1 MRFHKLAAPFLA
13 AALISISGSPSLGAQ
28 SADRDQFRKALS
40 MYERGLY
47 SEARTM
53 FSSMAP
59 DAQTEG
65 YAVLCAATLRSEG
78 YETMISDYLEKY
90 PHSGLA
96 PLIHYRYGLNL
107 FDDEEYR
114 RSGEE
119 FSLFR
124 VNDLPADYAVE
135 YLFKSAYS
143 DFGTGDYDAAIH
155 GFEKV
160 MAKPHSDFT
169 APSQYAT
176 GYIWYEREKFSE
188 ALDWFGKSV
197 KDPRFEEMSN
207 YYIMECHFMMK
218 DYDYVTAHGADMYGR
233 VPEERKP
240 HLARLI
246 SEAYLVK
253 GDATTARKYY
263 DEIRDVPG
271 KERGD
276 YFYAGS
282 LLYATKDYQGAIDN
296 YSKMTSRADSIG
308 QVANYHMG
316 YSYIQTH
323 NKVAALSAFKDA
335 AQARYDTAM
344 QEDAFFNWAKLAF
357 DINTDSSV
365 FDEYIAKYSDKVKG
379 QQIYSYQAVAALY
392 NHDYAAA
399 VAAYDNIDE
408 LDRDM
413 VGNYM
418 KANYLRANQ
427 LVRSGSY
434 RSAVPCLKAA
444 AYYSDKHSPF
454 NQLARYWLAESYY
467 RDDQFSQARSLFNEL
482 HNLSALEGKT
492 EGKLIPY
499 NIAYCYFKEGNYDM
513 AAKWFDEYS
522 ADSKALNRKDA
533 MVRSG
538 DSRFIRKDYKG
549 AVEQYN
555 AVINDYPALD
565 DLYPYYQAGLSYG
578 LSNNLN
584 KKIEVLSNVEKA
596 KNTVPFYGESLF
608 ELGRAYVDAKKEDKA
623 MECYSRITRDSKD
636 SVLISRAL
644 IGMGMVSRNRAKYDE
659 ALTYY
664 KKVVEKMPSSPY
676 AEDALL
682 AIESIYQT
690 RQEPEK
696 YLAYVETLDPEK
708 VKIEGNPEDML
719 FNAAEQ
725 IFLAENYQKAIV
737 SLEAYIDKYP
747 SGRFVSKADFYMAES
762 LRLLGKKDQACD
774 YYRIVMGSGDA
785 SFAEISALNFANLSY
800 SLEKWSDAFEGY
812 EKLLSIARMD
822 VNKLTAKAGM
832 MRAASNLKA
841 NTDAIHWADEVIIDT
856 KSGADLKREAD
867 YIKAKAYLASSDRS
881 NAFSLFRKLA
891 KSPKTAEGAEAT
903 YLLIQDSYDSGEY
916 QAVEDQ
922 VFAFADSGSSHNYW
936 LAKSFILLGD
946 SYVDQEDYEQARAT
960 FESVR
965 DGYKSTG
972 DSDDVLDNVNMR
984 LQKLTQMGK

>member
-1 MRFHKLAAPFLA
+1 MRFHKMAAPLLAAT
-13 AALISISGSPSLGAQ
+13 LISISGASTLSAQ
-28 SADRDQFRKALS
+28 DTRREQFREALS
-40 MYERGLY
+40 MYERGLF
-47 SEARTM
+47 SEARTL
-53 FSSMAP
+53 FDAITP
-59 DAQTEG
+59 DAQSEG
-65 YAVLCAATLRSEG
+65 YSVLCAATLRTEG
-78 YETMISDYLEKY
+78 YETMISKYLDKY
-90 PHSGLA
+90 PYSGLA

-114 RSGEE
+114 DASRE
-119 FSLFR
+119 FSHFDAT
-124 VNDLPADYAVE
+124 DLPSDYRVE
-135 YLFKSAYS
+135 YTFKDAYC
-143 DFGTGDYDAAIH
+143 DFGTGDYDGAVH
-155 GFEKV
+155 GFDKV
-160 MAKPHSDFT
+160 MRMPYSDFV

-176 GYIWYEREKFSE
+176 GYIWYEREKFDE
-188 ALDWFGKSV
+188 ALEWFNKSV

-253 GDATTARKYY
+253 GDAATARKYY
-263 DEIRDVPG
+263 EEIRDTPG

-316 YSYIQTH
+316 YSYIQTR
-323 NKVAALSAFKDA
+323 NKVAALNAFKDA
-335 AQARYDTAM
+335 AQAKFDPAM

-365 FDEYIAKYSDKVKG
+365 FDEYIKKYSDKVKG

-408 LDRDM
+408 LDQDM

-427 LVRSGSY
+427 LIRNDSY
-434 RSAVPCLKAA
+434 RNAVPCLKAA

-467 RDDQFSQARSLFNEL
+467 RDDQFTQARQLFNEL
-482 HNLSALEGKT
+482 HNLSALEGKE

-513 AAKWFDEYS
+513 ASKWFSEYS
-522 ADSKALNRKDA
+522 ADPKATNRKDA
-533 MVRSG
+533 MTRMG
-538 DSRFIRKDYKG
+538 DSQFIRKDYKG
-549 AVEQYN
+549 AVESYN
-555 AVINDYPALD
+555 AVITDYPGLTD
-565 DLYPYYQAGLSYG
+565 MYPYYQAGIAYG
-578 LSNNLN
+578 LSKNLN

-596 KNTVPFYGESLF
+596 NSNVPFYSETLF
-608 ELGRAYVDAKKEDKA
+608 ELGRAYVEAKNDDKA
-623 MECYSRITRDSKD
+623 MACYSRINREAKD
-636 SVLISRAL
+636 STLMARAL
-644 IGMGMVSRNRAKYDE
+644 IGMGMISRNRSKYDD
-659 ALTYY
+659 ALDYY
-664 KKVVEKMPSSPY
+664 KKVVEQMPSSAY
-676 AEDALL
+676 AKDALL

-696 YLAYVETLDPEK
+696 YLDYIESLDPEK
-708 VKIEGNPEDML
+708 IKIEGNPEDML

-737 SLEAYIDKYP
+737 SLETYIDKYP
-747 SGRFVSKADFYMAES
+747 NGRFVSKADFYMAES
-762 LRLLGKKDQACD
+762 LRLSGKKDQACD
-774 YYRIVMGSGDA
+774 YYRMVMESDDA

-800 SLEKWSDAFEGY
+800 SLEKWNDAYEGY

-822 VNKLTAKAGM
+822 ANKRNAKIGM
-832 MRAASNLKA
+832 MRSAFGGK
-841 NTDAIHWADEVIIDT
+841 TYPDAIRWADEVIIDAAN
-856 KSGADLKREAD
+856 GQDVKREAD
-867 YIKAKAYLASSDRS
+867 YVKAKSYLASSDRQ

-891 KSPKTAEGAEAT
+891 KQPKTAEGAEAT
-903 YLLIQDSYDSGEY
+903 YLLVQDSYDQGDFK
-916 QAVEDQ
+916 AVEDQ
-922 VFAFADSGSSHNYW
+922 VFAFADAGSSQTYW

-946 SYVDQEDYEQARAT
+946 SYVDREDYEQAKAT

-965 DGYKSTG
+965 DGYEPTG
-972 DSDDVLDNVNMR
+972 EDDDVLDSVKMR
-984 LQKLTQMGK
+984 LSKLPSVSK